1 MKNFRNDKELDKFKN
16 KYQTPETSL
25 RKRTSSYFK
34 PLPEQGEE
42 DEGDRLY

>member
-16 KYQTPETSL
+16 KYQYPETL